1 MHAITYIMLHVSAT
15 DLRKNL
21 AHWMDRAV
29 DDAVPLLVTRQ
40 GHPPMVMIPQ
50 SEYDRLDA
58 TAYLRASPANAR
70 ALDAAIARLDA
81 GEGIDVDPA
90 TL

>member
-1 MHAITYIMLHVSAT
+1 MIHVTAT

-29 DDAVPLLVTRQ
+29 DDCMPLLVTRQ

-50 SEYDRLDA
+50 SEYDRMDA
-58 TAYLRASPANAR
+58 TDYLRASPANLAE
-70 ALDAAIARLDA
+70 LNKSIAEADSGMLIERTL
-81 GEGIDVDPA
+81 IDPFA
-90 TL
+90 MQ